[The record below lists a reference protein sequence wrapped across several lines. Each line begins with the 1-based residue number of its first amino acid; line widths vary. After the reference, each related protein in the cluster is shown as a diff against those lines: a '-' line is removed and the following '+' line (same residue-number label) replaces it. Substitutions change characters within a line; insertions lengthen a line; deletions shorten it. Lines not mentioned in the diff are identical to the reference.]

1 VRHAVPL
8 LLLLAACADAPPLRT
23 AEGFAGAEVSP
34 PRPMPSVTLVNAR
47 GDSVALPS
55 LVGDGVTLLFFGYMN
70 CPDICPVHLANIA
83 AVLHKLPDEVQREVR
98 VVFVTTD
105 PERDT
110 FPRLEQWVR
119 GFDRRFVAL
128 TGDTAQIHAAERALG
143 LGIEVRDSSVTVA
156 GAYALQH
163 ASQIIAFTRDGLAR
177 VQYPFGTRQR
187 DWAADLPLLLAHGAD
202 DAELRLDRLAVR
214 AAPVAATVAGVYFT
228 LALGDDAAPDTLVA
242 VASPEA
248 ERSAMHGAGMTPMAA
263 LPIAPGGVVRFMP
276 GGAHGMLTRASG
288 IAPGDSL
295 TITLRFASGRVL
307 TRRVAVTPV
316 GSDD

>member
-1 VRHAVPL
+1 MPL
-8 LLLLAACADAPPLRT
+8 LLLLAACADAAPLRT

-34 PRPMPSVTLVNAR
+34 PRPMPAVTLVDAR

-83 AVLHKLPDEVQREVR
+83 AVLHKLPDAVQREVR

-110 FPRLEQWVR
+110 FPRLAQWVR
-119 GFDRRFVAL
+119 GFDRRFMAL

-143 LGIEVRDSSVTVA
+143 LGIEVRDSSVAVA

-163 ASQIIAFTRDGLAR
+163 ASQVIAFTRDGMAR

-187 DWAADLPLLLAHGAD
+187 DWAADLPRLLAYGAD
-202 DAELRLDRLAVR
+202 DTGLRLEGLAVR
-214 AAPVAATVAGVYFT
+214 AAPAAATVAAVYFT
-228 LALGDDAAPDTLVA
+228 LTPGDEAAADTLVA
-242 VASPEA
+242 VAALEA
-248 ERSAMHGAGMTPMAA
+248 DSSAMHGAGMAPMAA
-263 LPIAPGGVVRFMP
+263 LPIAPGEPVRFTP
-276 GGAHGMLTRASG
+276 GGAHGMLMRSRG
-288 IAPGDSL
+288 IAPGDSVTL
-295 TITLRFASGRVL
+295 TLRFASGRVL
-307 TRRVAVTPV
+307 TRRVVVTPV

>member
-1 VRHAVPL
+1 MPL
-8 LLLLAACADAPPLRT
+8 LLLLAACADAAPLRT
-23 AEGFAGAEVSP
+23 AEGFAGAEVVP
-34 PRPMPSVTLVNAR
+34 PRAMPAVTLVDAR

-55 LVGDGVTLLFFGYMN
+55 LVGDRVTLLFFGYMN

-83 AVLHKLPDEVQREVR
+83 AVLHKLPDEVRRDVR

-110 FPRLEQWVR
+110 FPRLDQWVK

-163 ASQIIAFTRDGLAR
+163 ASQVIAFTRDGLAR

-187 DWAADLPLLLAHGAD
+187 DWAADLPRLLAYGVD
-202 DAELRLDRLAVR
+202 DTGLRLEGLAVR
-214 AAPVAATVAGVYFT
+214 AAPVAATVAAVHFT
-228 LALGDDAAPDTLVA
+228 LTLGDDAATDTLVA
-242 VASPEA
+242 VASPDVDA
-248 ERSAMHGAGMTPMAA
+248 GAMHGPGMTPLSAVP
-263 LPIAPGGVVRFMP
+263 LAPGATVRFAS
-276 GGAHGMLTRASG
+276 GATHGMLTRAAG

-295 TITLRFASGRVL
+295 TVTLRLASGRVL

-316 GSDD
+316 GGDD

>member
-8 LLLLAACADAPPLRT
+8 VLLLAACADPAPRRT
-23 AEGFAGAEVSP
+23 AEGFAGAEVAP
-34 PRPMPSVTLVNAR
+34 PRPMPNVTLVDAR
-47 GDSVALPS
+47 GDRVALPS

-119 GFDRRFVAL
+119 GFDRRFMAL
-128 TGDTAQIHAAERALG
+128 TGDTAAIHAAERALG

-163 ASQIIAFTRDGLAR
+163 ASQVIAFTRDGLAR

-202 DAELRLDRLAVR
+202 DTGLRLEQVAVR
-214 AAPVAATVAGVYFT
+214 AAPAAATVAAVYFSVT
-228 LALGDDAAPDTLVA
+228 LGDDASADTLVA
-242 VASPEA
+242 VASPDA
-248 ERSAMHGAGMTPMAA
+248 DSSAMHGPGMTPLAA
-263 LPIAPGGVVRFMP
+263 VPIAPGGTIAFVP
-276 GGAHGMLTRASG
+276 GGAHGMLTRARG
-288 IAPGDSL
+288 LAPGDS
-295 TITLRFASGRVL
+295 ITLTFRFTSGRSL
-307 TRRVAVTPV
+307 TRRVAITPV